1 MNNIQKS
8 HDYKAKEIY
17 QVMVGEY
24 EYYIKDNFEEAI
36 RLLKEAKDTC
46 EYKNYPIK
54 ALIEIYTRRGY
65 TEREMAYTKLIE
77 EEDEFNE

>member
-36 RLLKEAKDTC
+36 RYLKRQKILVNTKTTLLKH
-46 EYKNYPIK
+46 
-54 ALIEIYTRRGY
+54 
-65 TEREMAYTKLIE
+65 
-77 EEDEFNE
+77 